1 MCIRDSPNAGKSTFL
16 DAVSSAKPKIGDYP
30 FTTIKPN
37 LGTIK
42 YFDKSFV
49 FADIPGLI
57 EGASQGTGL
66 GIKFLKHISRTKA
79 LLIFLDPHN
88 SEYDFENQLKILINE
103 MRHFDSKLLQKD
115 IWIVLNK
122 IDTVDNL
129 DENLSII
136 DKYIPRELK
145 INQIRGISSISK
157 QGVKEL
163 FDEVFKKLT

>member
-1 MCIRDSPNAGKSTFL
+1 
-16 DAVSSAKPKIGDYP
+16 
-30 FTTIKPN
+30 
-37 LGTIK
+37 
-42 YFDKSFV
+42 
-49 FADIPGLI
+49 
-57 EGASQGTGL
+57 
-66 GIKFLKHISRTKA
+66 
-79 LLIFLDPHN
+79 
-88 SEYDFENQLKILINE
+88 

-157 QGVKEL
+157 QGVKQL

>member
-1 MCIRDSPNAGKSTFL
+1 M
-16 DAVSSAKPKIGDYP
+16 
-30 FTTIKPN
+30 
-37 LGTIK
+37 
-42 YFDKSFV
+42 
-49 FADIPGLI
+49 
-57 EGASQGTGL
+57 
-66 GIKFLKHISRTKA
+66 
-79 LLIFLDPHN
+79 
-88 SEYDFENQLKILINE
+88 
-103 MRHFDSKLLQKD
+103 
-115 IWIVLNK
+115 WIVLNK

>member
-1 MCIRDSPNAGKSTFL
+1 MFDR
-16 DAVSSAKPKIGDYP
+16 
-30 FTTIKPN
+30 
-37 LGTIK
+37 K
-42 YFDKSFV
+42 Y
-49 FADIPGLI
+49 
-57 EGASQGTGL
+57 
-66 GIKFLKHISRTKA
+66 
-79 LLIFLDPHN
+79 
-88 SEYDFENQLKILINE
+88 
-103 MRHFDSKLLQKD
+103 FDSKLLQKD

>member
-1 MCIRDSPNAGKSTFL
+1 
-16 DAVSSAKPKIGDYP
+16 
-30 FTTIKPN
+30 
-37 LGTIK
+37 
-42 YFDKSFV
+42 
-49 FADIPGLI
+49 
-57 EGASQGTGL
+57 
-66 GIKFLKHISRTKA
+66 
-79 LLIFLDPHN
+79 
-88 SEYDFENQLKILINE
+88 

-136 DKYIPRELK
+136 NKYIPKELK
-145 INQIRGISSISK
+145 INKIRGISSISK

>member
-1 MCIRDSPNAGKSTFL
+1 
-16 DAVSSAKPKIGDYP
+16 
-30 FTTIKPN
+30 
-37 LGTIK
+37 
-42 YFDKSFV
+42 
-49 FADIPGLI
+49 
-57 EGASQGTGL
+57 
-66 GIKFLKHISRTKA
+66 
-79 LLIFLDPHN
+79 
-88 SEYDFENQLKILINE
+88 

>member
-1 MCIRDSPNAGKSTFL
+1 
-16 DAVSSAKPKIGDYP
+16 
-30 FTTIKPN
+30 
-37 LGTIK
+37 
-42 YFDKSFV
+42 
-49 FADIPGLI
+49 
-57 EGASQGTGL
+57 
-66 GIKFLKHISRTKA
+66 
-79 LLIFLDPHN
+79 
-88 SEYDFENQLKILINE
+88 

-163 FDEVFKKLT
+163 FDEVFKS

>member
-1 MCIRDSPNAGKSTFL
+1 
-16 DAVSSAKPKIGDYP
+16 
-30 FTTIKPN
+30 
-37 LGTIK
+37 
-42 YFDKSFV
+42 
-49 FADIPGLI
+49 
-57 EGASQGTGL
+57 
-66 GIKFLKHISRTKA
+66 
-79 LLIFLDPHN
+79 
-88 SEYDFENQLKILINE
+88 

-115 IWIVLNK
+115 MWIVLNK

>member
-1 MCIRDSPNAGKSTFL
+1 
-16 DAVSSAKPKIGDYP
+16 
-30 FTTIKPN
+30 
-37 LGTIK
+37 
-42 YFDKSFV
+42 
-49 FADIPGLI
+49 
-57 EGASQGTGL
+57 
-66 GIKFLKHISRTKA
+66 
-79 LLIFLDPHN
+79 
-88 SEYDFENQLKILINE
+88 

-145 INQIRGISSISK
+145 INQIHGISSISK

-163 FDEVFKKLT
+163 FDELFKKLT

>member
-1 MCIRDSPNAGKSTFL
+1 
-16 DAVSSAKPKIGDYP
+16 
-30 FTTIKPN
+30 
-37 LGTIK
+37 
-42 YFDKSFV
+42 
-49 FADIPGLI
+49 
-57 EGASQGTGL
+57 
-66 GIKFLKHISRTKA
+66 
-79 LLIFLDPHN
+79 
-88 SEYDFENQLKILINE
+88 

-145 INQIRGISSISK
+145 INQICGISSISK
-157 QGVKEL
+157 LGVKEL

>member
-1 MCIRDSPNAGKSTFL
+1 
-16 DAVSSAKPKIGDYP
+16 
-30 FTTIKPN
+30 
-37 LGTIK
+37 
-42 YFDKSFV
+42 
-49 FADIPGLI
+49 
-57 EGASQGTGL
+57 
-66 GIKFLKHISRTKA
+66 
-79 LLIFLDPHN
+79 
-88 SEYDFENQLKILINE
+88 

-163 FDEVFKKLT
+163 FDEIFKKLT

>member
-1 MCIRDSPNAGKSTFL
+1 
-16 DAVSSAKPKIGDYP
+16 
-30 FTTIKPN
+30 
-37 LGTIK
+37 
-42 YFDKSFV
+42 
-49 FADIPGLI
+49 
-57 EGASQGTGL
+57 
-66 GIKFLKHISRTKA
+66 
-79 LLIFLDPHN
+79 
-88 SEYDFENQLKILINE
+88 

-163 FDEVFKKLT
+163 FEEVFKKLT